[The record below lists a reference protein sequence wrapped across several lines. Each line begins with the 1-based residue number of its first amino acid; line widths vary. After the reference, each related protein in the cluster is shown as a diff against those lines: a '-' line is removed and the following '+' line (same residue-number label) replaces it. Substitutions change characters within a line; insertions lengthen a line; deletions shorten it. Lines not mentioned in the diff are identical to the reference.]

1 MNVKA
6 ILSILLL
13 SQLILFSCEDKKSDK
28 KDPLIGVWE
37 AVSMSVSL
45 EDGTFFSVPV
55 GGDFTMILEIKEN
68 GTFTMTQTDEGD
80 TDVSYGSWSADDD
93 MITIIDQSGTE
104 SFDYEVSE
112 DTLRFNMTQ
121 FDDDFDEVVT
131 ITIEFK
137 RE

>member
-1 MNVKA
+1 
-6 ILSILLL
+6 
-13 SQLILFSCEDKKSDK
+13 
-28 KDPLIGVWE
+28 
-37 AVSMSVSL
+37 MSVSL